1 VGIIFA
7 GVELQKRI
15 IMKKAHWLG
24 LATFMAVFTACNS
37 GNDNT
42 AAADSTAVTTN
53 TTTATTETSS
63 GNYAAMADSFRV
75 NSEAGNILDARTGK
89 AIRVRYDATTH
100 RAVNAETNEPVWR
113 YVDRRTWWVYGPE
126 NDNWNKIGEARMEG
140 NNLQYR
146 GDNDAWLNYDE
157 RWKTED
163 ERWMND
169 TSGYG
174 TSGTTTS
181 GTTESGTSSN
191 MSTSSGKTKV
201 ADHGNKVKDND
212 VKVKASKDGDLKLK
226 DKQTGDKVKYNA
238 ENGKVKSD
246 N

>member
-1 VGIIFA
+1 
-7 GVELQKRI
+7 
-15 IMKKAHWLG
+15 MKKAHWLG

-37 GNDNT
+37 GSDNT
-42 AAADSTAVTTN
+42 AAADSTAATTTN
-53 TTTATTETSS
+53 TTTATTTESSS

-89 AIRVRYDATTH
+89 PIRVRYDATTR

-126 NDNWNKIGEARMEG
+126 NDSWNKIGEARMQG

-157 RWKTED
+157 RWKTDD

-181 GTTESGTSSN
+181 GTTESGT
-191 MSTSSGKTKV
+191 TSGTTTTGKTKV
-201 ADHGNKVKDND
+201 SDDGNKVKNDD
-212 VKVKASKDGDLKLK
+212 VKVKASKDGDLKIK
-226 DKQTGDKVKYNA
+226 DKQTGEKVKYNA
-238 ENGKVKSD
+238 DNGKVKSD